1 MLEVNL
7 KIYIQ
12 KDLKMNKK
20 IILTSVLFLLILGGA
35 VFAFQENLELEQNKD
50 NSIVVVKNIVYVG
63 EKTLQSPALLSSD
76 KKENFE
82 LENIP
87 FASWF
92 SDFIN
97 KNIKQQEP
105 KVINVPEDF
114 TTIQGAINSARYG
127 DIVKVAQGEYYEN
140 IVSKD
145 GVDLIGTEKFVCIDG
160 ESDEEFE
167 CIEEE
172 IALGGFSLSQD
183 DGVLYENF
191 IDQKKINTEEE
202 EVKEEK
208 IEEIIED
215 DEVVEADEIATIKI
229 REKLL
234 SSIINSKNSGNV
246 ITFKNNNI
254 GKNEISG
261 FIIKN
266 SGKKL
271 SGIYVEN
278 SSPWIHDN
286 IIIDNEFGIYI
297 KGNSFPV
304 IAKNIIQFSSK
315 GVQIYNFEKSE
326 DLAQE
331 SETEE
336 NQDGSAQEY
345 GINDIKASIVD
356 NLITDNKVGVDVYKS
371 SALINHNTISYNN
384 HYKAYLGATYGIN
397 LSDSSAQITNN
408 IVSDSGICE
417 LCVGINIDKKS
428 KGVVLKYNNIW
439 NNKNNYVCYGQCT
452 MEDNNFSEE
461 PLFVDYINGDY
472 RFGRDSGLIG
482 KSENGLD
489 IGVRW

>member
-1 MLEVNL
+1 M
-7 KIYIQ
+7 
-12 KDLKMNKK
+12 
-20 IILTSVLFLLILGGA
+20 LILFFFAVIICGA
-35 VFAFQENLELEQNKD
+35 VFVFQKSLELKQDKD
-50 NSIVVVKNIVYVG
+50 NGVVIVKNIVYVG
-63 EKTLQSPALLSSD
+63 EKTLQSPAFLSSD
-76 KKENFE
+76 EKEDLE
-82 LENIP
+82 LENISV
-87 FASWF
+87 ASWF

-114 TTIQGAINSARYG
+114 MTIQGAINSARYG

-140 IVSKD
+140 IISKD

-160 ESDEEFE
+160 KFDEEFE
-167 CIEEE
+167 CSEEE
-172 IALGGFSLSQD
+172 IALGGFSLGQD

-202 EVKEEK
+202 EVKEEETK
-208 IEEIIED
+208 EIIET
-215 DEVVEADEIATIKI
+215 DEVVEADEIATVKI

-286 IIIDNEFGIYI
+286 IIINNEFGVYI
-297 KGNSFPV
+297 KGESFP
-304 IAKNIIQFSSK
+304 IIQKNIVQFSSK
-315 GVQIYNFEKSE
+315 GVQIYDFEKSE
-326 DLAQE
+326 DLVQE

-336 NQDGSAQEY
+336 NKQDDSDQEIVF
-345 GINDIKASIVD
+345 GEIRTSIVD
-356 NLITDNKVGVDVYKS
+356 NLITDNKVGVDIYKS

-428 KGVVLKYNNIW
+428 EEVVLKYNNIW

-461 PLFVDYINGDY
+461 PLFIDYINGDY
-472 RFGRDSGLIG
+472 RLERDSGLIE

-489 IGVRW
+489 IGVRWE